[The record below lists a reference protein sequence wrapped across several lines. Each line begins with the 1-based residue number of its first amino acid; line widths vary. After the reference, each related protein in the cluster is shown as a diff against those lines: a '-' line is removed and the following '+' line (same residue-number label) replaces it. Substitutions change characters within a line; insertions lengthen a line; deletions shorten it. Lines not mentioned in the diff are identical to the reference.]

1 MNNIFKNAYF
11 GKPYKTRDGR
21 KAVYSHCIDNK
32 IYLMYPHY
40 YINNDSTY
48 VNYEYVDKK
57 GYSYDNQHL
66 SDDDIVSEW
75 QEEISEEELD
85 KLAETTVQY
94 DDKDKILYKVQ
105 GEYYTAD
112 DLDVAFKA
120 GYRERRNTCG

>member
-1 MNNIFKNAYF
+1 MKNIFKNAYF

-40 YINNDSTY
+40 YINNYSTY

-66 SDDDIVSEW
+66 SDDDIISEW
-75 QEEISEEELD
+75 TEEVDENELN
-85 KLAETTVQY
+85 KLATEALENINPTKALNKIEAF
-94 DDKDKILYKVQ
+94 DWGFKD
-105 GEYYTAD
+105 
-112 DLDVAFKA
+112 
-120 GYRERRNTCG
+120 GYRKAYKTRIGE